1 MNDLETLNLVELLDL
16 MVDISVPE
24 PVSYWPQT
32 TAWLVL
38 FLIALSLT
46 LMLSWRHWVK
56 YKSNAYRRQAVKE
69 LGLVT
74 QHGNVPQQ
82 ISAIANII
90 KRVALVSFDR
100 DQVAETFGVAW
111 LAFLDQ
117 SCADV
122 QFSKGAGKHLASGPY
137 RKTVD
142 ATQEEIN
149 DLVVLTGRWIVKNRQ
164 GVNHA

>member
-1 MNDLETLNLVELLDL
+1 
-16 MVDISVPE
+16 MVDFSVPE

-38 FLIALSLT
+38 FFFVLSLT
-46 LMLSWRHWVK
+46 LIFSWCHWVK
-56 YKSNAYRRQAVKE
+56 YKNNAYRRQAVKE
-69 LGLVT
+69 LDLVT

-117 SCADV
+117 SCVGV
-122 QFSKGAGKHLASGPY
+122 QFSKGAGKHLLSGPY
-137 RKTVD
+137 QKTVD

-149 DLVVLTGRWIVKNRQ
+149 DLVVLTGKWIVKHRQ
-164 GVNHA
+164 GVSHA